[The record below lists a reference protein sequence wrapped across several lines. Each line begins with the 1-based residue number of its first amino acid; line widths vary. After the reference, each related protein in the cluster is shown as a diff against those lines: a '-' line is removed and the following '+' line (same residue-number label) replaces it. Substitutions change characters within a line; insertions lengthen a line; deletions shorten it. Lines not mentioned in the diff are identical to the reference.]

1 MKNIKKKTVTKK
13 YPDGAK
19 YIGEFKDDKYHGQGT
34 LKFADGEKYIG
45 EFKDDKRHGQGTYTS
60 PDGTK
65 YVGEWKDGKVVKWKK
80 YSYYL
85 LMLLT
90 NSIS

>member
-19 YIGEFKDDKYHGQGT
+19 YIGEFKDDK
-34 LKFADGEKYIG
+34 
-45 EFKDDKRHGQGTYTS
+45 RHWQGTYTS

-90 NSIS
+90 NCIS